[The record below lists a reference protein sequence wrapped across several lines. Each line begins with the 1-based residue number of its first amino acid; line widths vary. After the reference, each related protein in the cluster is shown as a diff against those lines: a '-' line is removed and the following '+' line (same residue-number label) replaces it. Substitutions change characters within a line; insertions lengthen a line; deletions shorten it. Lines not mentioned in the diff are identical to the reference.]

1 MTAVVYTIASGK
13 GGTGKTTTTANLGTA
28 LAALG
33 KRVVILDADIGM
45 ANLGLVMG
53 LEKHPI
59 TLHEVLSGNARIED
73 AIYAGPAGVMVA
85 PCGVSLKGFQNSN
98 PERLKDVMG
107 SLVEQFDIMLIDAP
121 AGISKDAVIPMA
133 IADEVILVVNPEI
146 SSMADALKT
155 KVLTEMVGGKVMGA
169 IVNRAGM
176 EKVDIPKQKVAELL
190 NTVVIGVIPEDANV
204 RRAAAFKTP
213 LVVNTPKSPA
223 AVAYKKIAAKLGG
236 VEYKEGP
243 TNNGKKE
250 SFVEKLA
257 KSLFG
262 GKK

>member
-13 GGTGKTTTTANLGTA
+13 GGTGKMTTVNLGTA
-28 LAALG
+28 LSALG

-53 LEKHPI
+53 LGKHAV
-59 TLHEVLSGNARIED
+59 TLHEVLGGTARIED
-73 AIYAGPAGVMVA
+73 AIYEGAAGVMVA

-107 SLVEQFDIMLIDAP
+107 VLVEQFEIMLIDAP

-133 IADEVILVVNPEI
+133 IAD
-146 SSMADALKT
+146 ALKT
-155 KVLTEMVGGKVMGA
+155 KVLTEMVGGKIKGV

-190 NTVVIGVIPEDANV
+190 NTRVIGVIPEDPNV

-213 LVVNTPKSPA
+213 LVINTPKSPA
-223 AVAYKKIAAKLGG
+223 AVAYKKIAAQLTGAAF
-236 VEYKEGP
+236 KEELE
-243 TNNGKKE
+243 NNGKE

-262 GKK
+262 GRK